1 MHIEDAELAASLLLH
16 GIAFLFMAQSLIVE
30 MYLTDQ
36 LMSCCSQS
44 LRRAGQG
51 DLKGAAQAAADAAMR
66 QSEPAA
72 RAMEKAAKEAA
83 VAAESVAQ
91 SMQGKQAFRLMLW

>member
-1 MHIEDAELAASLLLH
+1 MCAELATSLLML
-16 GIAFLFMAQSLIVE
+16 GNSLLTASYSTE
-30 MYLTDQ
+30 PYLMYQ

-83 VAAESVAQ
+83 VAAENVAQ
-91 SMQGKQAFRLMLW
+91 SMQGKRASRLMPPMLR

>member
-1 MHIEDAELAASLLLH
+1 
-16 GIAFLFMAQSLIVE
+16 
-30 MYLTDQ
+30 MYLIDQ
-36 LMSCCSQS
+36 LTSYCSQS

-72 RAMEKAAKEAA
+72 RAMEQAATEAAKAAGN
-83 VAAESVAQ
+83 VAQ
-91 SMQGKQAFRLMLW
+91 SMQGKQASRLMRLML